1 MSRGGVGNAVRIRS
15 FSHACNRRF
24 VITLHVRPSSSRYSC
39 SHQPD
44 AGGKRFGSRSRRQLR
59 LRSCIQQ
66 VTITLHFWTTMIYT
80 PVAASTSSD
89 IGRTSRA
96 LPVQS
101 ATANWGAVSSTANE
115 HGERSDASAF
125 RFLRAYSASCK
136 TAYRRN

>member
-44 AGGKRFGSRSRRQLR
+44 AGGKRFGPRSRRQLR

-80 PVAASTSSD
+80 PVAASTSD

-101 ATANWGAVSSTANE
+101 ATAYWGTVSSTADE
-115 HGERSDASAF
+115 HPGRMPRHSAF
-125 RFLRAYSASCK
+125 CERTVPVAK
-136 TAYRRN
+136 PPYRRN